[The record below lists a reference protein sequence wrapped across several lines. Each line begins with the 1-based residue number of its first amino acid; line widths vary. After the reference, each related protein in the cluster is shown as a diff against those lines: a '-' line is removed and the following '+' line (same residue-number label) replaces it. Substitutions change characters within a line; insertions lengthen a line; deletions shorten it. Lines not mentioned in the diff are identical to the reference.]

1 MMHFGVRRTLAAAIV
16 LATGIAPA
24 FGQTS
29 AASTYETHIRRL
41 GTSQRFSMP
50 MRTIDELHSM
60 AKMNRT
66 QLNQVLSLA
75 GLSSI
80 SGQVMDALTGAPLT
94 ETTIQPGTHIEWM
107 AMKRTG
113 TPAIV
118 RNARWSG
125 RQPFE
130 AWEFSVTDS
139 GFTYNFLVP
148 KICGNLTL
156 LSAVTT
162 PAATVSEARPEPTPP
177 PPPPAPAPAP
187 PEPLPQVAAAPPP
200 PPPAPAPEPAHTY
213 TPWIVSA
220 NIGTS
225 FGTSFGTNV
234 NTVAGTVNID
244 SDTPSTMNYGFQVGY
259 MWHNIWGAEFLA
271 DYAPDVGFDSLL
283 LASQPHVN
291 SYMAN
296 LVAALPIGDGRF
308 EPYISGGV
316 GSLGISADVFTLA
329 DANGNRDTISADQS
343 RLGYDIGGGVMGF
356 AGRRWGVRGDV
367 RYFRGSSN
375 DTLLDE
381 VDRERRVTG
390 GLLSDLS
397 FWHGT
402 LGLAFR
408 W

>member
-1 MMHFGVRRTLAAAIV
+1 MMHFGIRRTLAVASV
-16 LATGIAPA
+16 LATWIAPA

-29 AASTYETHIRRL
+29 AASTHETH
-41 GTSQRFSMP
+41 G
-50 MRTIDELHSM
+50 
-60 AKMNRT
+60 
-66 QLNQVLSLA
+66 
-75 GLSSI
+75 
-80 SGQVMDALTGAPLT
+80 
-94 ETTIQPGTHIEWM
+94 
-107 AMKRTG
+107 
-113 TPAIV
+113 
-118 RNARWSG
+118 
-125 RQPFE
+125 
-130 AWEFSVTDS
+130 
-139 GFTYNFLVP
+139 
-148 KICGNLTL
+148 LTL
-156 LSAVTT
+156 LNGLTA
-162 PAATVSEARPEPTPP
+162 PAAIVSEARPEATQVAAAA
-177 PPPPAPAPAP
+177 PPPPAPAPA
-187 PEPLPQVAAAPPP
+187 
-200 PPPAPAPEPAHTY
+200 HTN
-213 TPWIVSA
+213 TRWIVSA

-259 MWHNIWGAEFLA
+259 MWHSIWGAEFLA

-296 LVAALPIGDGRF
+296 VVAALPIGDGRF

-316 GSLGISADVFTLA
+316 GRLGISADVFTLA
-329 DANGNRDTISADQS
+329 DVNGNRNTVSADQS
-343 RLGYDIGGGVMGF
+343 RLGYDVGGGVMGF